1 VTVRLIA
8 TVVLRLPDL
17 PVMVTVDVTAT
28 AEGATVSVRMALA
41 GVVPA
46 LNEPATPAGR
56 PEMLTVTA
64 FEKPFCGVRES
75 VLLPVAPCGMLSAV
89 GEADKMNVGCGVMV
103 SATVVLAIRTP
114 EVPVMVTVAED
125 AAVLAAVKVTVL
137 WPAITGL
144 KAAVTPAGSPDAA
157 SATVA
162 LKPF

>member
-1 VTVRLIA
+1 
-8 TVVLRLPDL
+8 
-17 PVMVTVDVTAT
+17 
-28 AEGATVSVRMALA
+28 
-41 GVVPA
+41 
-46 LNEPATPAGR
+46 
-56 PEMLTVTA
+56 
-64 FEKPFCGVRES
+64 
-75 VLLPVAPCGMLSAV
+75 
-89 GEADKMNVGCGVMV
+89 MNVGCGVMV

-114 EVPVMVTVAED
+114 EVPVTVTVAED